1 MEKALVIQGGGTR
14 GIYAAGVLDAFM
26 ISKIRF
32 DYVVGTS
39 AGALAGA
46 NYVSGDAYRF
56 KFIVVELMNNPRFI
70 SFRNRIFKGTMFD
83 FDYLFHEV
91 PKEISPFNEKKF
103 FQSKTMFYSCATK
116 MEDGLPI
123 YFEKGDLKDPYL
135 GLAASSSLPLLARPV
150 DVEGTFCLDG
160 GVTSSVP
167 FYKPLEDNIEK
178 IVVIGTRPKGY
189 RKQELKTLQKT
200 IAKSLYKQYPKFLNA
215 FLKSKKVYN
224 KQMDELDRLEEEGRV
239 FIIRPKTNPEVGVSC
254 KDKQMLL
261 DLYRQGYY
269 DALEALED
277 LKIYMG
283 N

>member
-103 FQSKTMFYSCATK
+103 FQSKTNFYSCATK

-123 YFEKGDLKDPYL
+123 YFKKGDLKDPYL

-150 DVEGTFCLDG
+150 DVEGTLCLDG

-167 FYKPLEDNIEK
+167 FHKPIEDNIEK

-200 IAKSLYKQYPKFLNA
+200 IAKSLYKQYPKFLDA

>member
-103 FQSKTMFYSCATK
+103 FQSKTKFYSCATK
-116 MEDGLPI
+116 MEDGLSI
-123 YFEKGDLKDPYL
+123 YFEKGYLKDPYL

-150 DVEGTFCLDG
+150 DVEGTLCLDG

-167 FYKPLEDNIEK
+167 FHKPIEDNIEK